1 MRREGS
7 NFQSSQDNVR
17 VFKKKARSINL
28 RNVTYDHEKKENKR
42 KNAERSNW

>member
-7 NFQSSQDNVR
+7 NFQSSQGNVR

-28 RNVTYDHEKKENKR
+28 RNVTYDVREERKQKKKC
-42 KNAERSNW
+42 